1 MATNGL
7 RVGVFLAAAAA
18 AAAMASTGTAT
29 PVDTGCPTGFQRLSV
44 ASFEAQGPYLLPRH
58 VDNAGNQNGY
68 VCAFALPDSFRDAQ
82 CIASGGLGNSCV
94 LQALGLPVY
103 RFVDDDNPAA
113 SVG

>member
-1 MATNGL
+1 L

-29 PVDTGCPTGFQRLSV
+29 PVDTACPTGFERLSV
-44 ASFEAQGPYLLPRH
+44 AWFEAQGPYVFPRQI
-58 VDNAGNQNGY
+58 DNAGNQNGY

-82 CIASGGLGNSCV
+82 CMRSGGLGNSCV

-103 RFVDDDNPAA
+103 RFVDDDSPAA
-113 SVG
+113 NVG